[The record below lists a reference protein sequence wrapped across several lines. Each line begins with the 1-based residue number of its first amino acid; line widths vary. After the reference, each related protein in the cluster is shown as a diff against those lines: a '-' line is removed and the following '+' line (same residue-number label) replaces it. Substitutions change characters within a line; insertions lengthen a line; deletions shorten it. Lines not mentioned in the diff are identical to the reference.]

1 MAHEALHRAL
11 ITFGSREIHSVT
23 FRRSAI
29 NPFAESGNDAGL
41 FLMGR
46 ASNMINKLL
55 GAATTAAVIL
65 AVAPASAAK
74 LGGCSGENMMK
85 TESVI
90 EVMPDGPERVTSQK
104 EIAIAQTA
112 MLDGKMGA
120 CAMHLS
126 KAMHAASMNQASK

>member
-1 MAHEALHRAL
+1 
-11 ITFGSREIHSVT
+11 
-23 FRRSAI
+23 
-29 NPFAESGNDAGL
+29 
-41 FLMGR
+41 MGME
-46 ASNMINKLL
+46 SNMINKLL

-104 EIAIAQTA
+104 EIAIAHTA